1 MVKERGSHM
10 ELGQKILQ
18 LRETAG
24 LSQRQLCGD
33 MITRN
38 MLSRI
43 EHGTVRPSMTTL
55 AYLAERLG
63 KPVSF
68 FLDEESVTS
77 PNVERM
83 AVARCAF
90 AAGDWSGA
98 VSSMD
103 DYEDG
108 DATFDYEKNFL
119 LVKCYLAMAAQ
130 AIEEM
135 RQPYAVELL
144 TKAEQAG
151 KWTPYFGPELK
162 RELAILRSQVDET
175 AVLPVDDREL
185 LTRAKKALAEDNPA
199 RAGSYLDAAENQTTE
214 AWNFLRG
221 ESYFAYGDFQSA
233 EKCYRLAEGK
243 YPKETAARLE
253 VCYRNMDDYKMAYF
267 YACKQRE

>member
-1 MVKERGSHM
+1 M

-18 LRETAG
+18 LREAAG

-33 MITRN
+33 VITRN

-43 EHGTVRPSMTTL
+43 EHGTVRPSMATL
-55 AYLAERLG
+55 TYLAERLG

-68 FLDEESVTS
+68 FLDEKSITS

-83 AVARCAF
+83 AAARSAF
-90 AAGDWSGA
+90 AAGDWGGA
-98 VSSMD
+98 VASLD
-103 DYEDG
+103 GYEDG
-108 DATFDYEKNFL
+108 DETFDYEKCFL
-119 LVKCYLAMAAQ
+119 LVKSYLAMAAR
-130 AIEEM
+130 ALDEM

-151 KWTPYFGPELK
+151 KMTPYFGAELK
-162 RELAILRSQVDET
+162 RELAILRSQADET

-185 LTRAKKALAEDNPA
+185 LIRAKKALAEDNPV
-199 RAGSYLDAAENQTTE
+199 RAGCYLDAAEDQTTE
-214 AWNFLRG
+214 VWNFLRG
-221 ESYFAYGDFQSA
+221 ESYFAYGDYRNA
-233 EKCYRLAEGK
+233 EVCFRRAEER
-243 YPKETAARLE
+243 YPKETASRLE